1 MAAGFKSG
9 GRQKGTPNKTSADVR
24 DMVLRALN
32 KAGGTDYLARQ
43 AEENPGPFM
52 TLVGK
57 VLPTTLAGDPANP
70 IGIEVK
76 STEQKQAE
84 AKALLAET
92 FGEKRE

>member
-9 GRQKGTPNKTSADVR
+9 GRKKGTPNKTSADVR

-32 KAGGTDYLARQ
+32 KAGGTEYLARQ

-57 VLPTTLAGDPANP
+57 VLPTQITGDPDAP
-70 IGIEVK
+70 VAVTIEDK
-76 STEQKQAE
+76 RAA

-92 FGEKRE
+92 FGKHDG

>member
-1 MAAGFKSG
+1 MAAGRKTG
-9 GRQKGTPNKTSADVR
+9 GRQKGTPNRTTADVR

-57 VLPTTLAGDPANP
+57 VLPTQITGDPENP
-70 IGIEVK
+70 IAIEDV
-76 STEQKQAE
+76 T
-84 AKALLAET
+84 AKRAAARALLDEA
-92 FGEKRE
+92 FGEKGE